1 MIPCTLSGAV
11 RPPEDPTVHRDTL
24 ESRFGPAL
32 YDLSLEQLATL
43 FEVVAEIHERWCDKD
58 ESAERDAAT
67 TAAFEHLR
75 GEVALRERGHTQRR
89 ARVAE
94 RLAVIASQQA
104 ALMSVRAGQSE
115 STAAQDAGLDR
126 LTLRRML
133 GKR

>member
-1 MIPCTLSGAV
+1 MIPCTLGC
-11 RPPEDPTVHRDTL
+11 PETTEDPTLHRDTL

-58 ESAERDAAT
+58 ETAERDVAT

-75 GEVALRERGHTQRR
+75 GEVPLRERGHALRR
-89 ARVAE
+89 AREAE

-126 LTLRRML
+126 LMLRRML